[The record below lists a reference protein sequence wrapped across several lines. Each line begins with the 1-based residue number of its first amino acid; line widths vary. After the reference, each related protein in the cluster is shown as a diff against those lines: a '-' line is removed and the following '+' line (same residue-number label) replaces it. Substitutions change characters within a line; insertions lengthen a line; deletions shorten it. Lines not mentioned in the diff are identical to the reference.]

1 MGSAALAG
9 ATTGEHQSRNET
21 PEPDARGGHCGSW
34 WWRAACS
41 KYWASMPNCQP
52 SLQFANISRVVSD
65 VPPSDTDA
73 RADTVT
79 PQSAGLGPALRRAWL
94 GYQLRLDAAM
104 ADAGFGERR
113 FPDGRVLRL
122 CSGQAGSTISAI
134 GRELGITR
142 QGASKV
148 VGQLRDRGYVAV
160 ADSADQQEGKVGRR
174 HLPRGR
180 LPAHTANGGAG
191 DRGRVAGRPWTGGVR
206 GLAHLARGTRPR

>member
-1 MGSAALAG
+1 M
-9 ATTGEHQSRNET
+9 
-21 PEPDARGGHCGSW
+21 
-34 WWRAACS
+34 
-41 KYWASMPNCQP
+41 
-52 SLQFANISRVVSD
+52 
-65 VPPSDTDA
+65 
-73 RADTVT
+73 T

-160 ADSADQQEGKVGRR
+160 ADSPTSRREKSVVVTSRGVDYLRTQRTAARAIEDELRADLGQ
-174 HLPRGR
+174 
-180 LPAHTANGGAG
+180 AG
-191 DRGRVAGRPWTGGVR
+191 FAGLLTLLEALDRGER
-206 GLAHLARGTRPR
+206 TRMRTYLRRSTH

>member
-1 MGSAALAG
+1 M
-9 ATTGEHQSRNET
+9 
-21 PEPDARGGHCGSW
+21 
-34 WWRAACS
+34 
-41 KYWASMPNCQP
+41 
-52 SLQFANISRVVSD
+52 VSD

-160 ADSADQQEGKVGRR
+160 ADSPTSRREKSVVVTSRGIDYLRTQRTAARAIEAELRADLGQ
-174 HLPRGR
+174 
-180 LPAHTANGGAG
+180 AG
-191 DRGRVAGRPWTGGVR
+191 FAGLLTLLEALDRGEQ
-206 GLAHLARGTRPR
+206 TRMRTYLRRSTH

>member
-1 MGSAALAG
+1 
-9 ATTGEHQSRNET
+9 
-21 PEPDARGGHCGSW
+21 
-34 WWRAACS
+34 
-41 KYWASMPNCQP
+41 
-52 SLQFANISRVVSD
+52 

-73 RADTVT
+73 RADDVT

-94 GYQLRLDAAM
+94 GYQLRLDTAM

-160 ADSADQQEGKVGRR
+160 ADSPTSGREKSVVVTSRGIDYLRTQRTAAREIEDELRADLGQAGFAGLLTLLELLDHGEQTRMRTYLRR
-174 HLPRGR
+174 STH
-180 LPAHTANGGAG
+180 
-191 DRGRVAGRPWTGGVR
+191 
-206 GLAHLARGTRPR
+206 